1 MICKVQIYYIVI
13 LCNILLF
20 AWLFIVEFYK
30 KLWEKKMFHFFFSEV
45 NFYCSYVD
53 YFVDGFVFSNP
64 QIENNKN
71 MFWDAAHAEMCFNR
85 KFTFKPSPFN

>member
-30 KLWEKKMFHFFFSEV
+30 KLWEKKCLLFYLHFFFSEV

-71 MFWDAAHAEMCFNR
+71 MFWDAAHAENVFW
-85 KFTFKPSPFN
+85 

>member
-20 AWLFIVEFYK
+20 AWLFIVEFYN
-30 KLWEKKMFHFFFSEV
+30 KLWEKKLFTFLPSFFFSEV

-53 YFVDGFVFSNP
+53 YFVDGLVFSNP

-71 MFWDAAHAEMCFNR
+71 MFWDAAHAENVFW
-85 KFTFKPSPFN
+85 